1 MKYISTRHGSQ
12 GSPAPLDFEAIML
25 AGLARDGGLYL
36 PQEWPQ
42 FSKAEIADLKGKPYR
57 EVAFRVMRPFVG
69 MAFDEMTFRRLIAE
83 AYASFEVPE
92 VAPLKMLDDNPAGS
106 GGLHLL
112 ELFHGPTLAFKDVAL
127 QLLGRMLD
135 HTLDKRGEHATIAGA
150 TSGDTGSAA
159 IEAVRDR
166 RTIDIFMLH
175 PHGRV
180 SEVQRRQMTTVLAPN
195 VHNIAVRGT
204 FDDCQDLA
212 KACFNDLE
220 FRDRHALT
228 AVNSIN
234 FARVMAQIV
243 YYFWAALKLGAPER
257 PVAFTVP
264 TGNFGNVF
272 AGYAARQMGLPVSH
286 FVVATNSNDILARFF
301 EGGTMTTSE
310 VVATYSPS
318 MDIQISS
325 NFERLLFDLYGR
337 DGKALADA
345 MTSFRRTG
353 TLAIGANALGG
364 VRELFDAGRLDDE
377 GTLAAIADCRK
388 RYGETLDPHSAVGF
402 AVAQQHRRDPSIPM
416 VVLATAHPAKFPDA
430 VQKATGERPL
440 LPPRLADLLT
450 RTERVDGLANDVAAL
465 KEMIDDRMD
474 AARPRAKVARP

>member
-1 MKYISTRHGSQ
+1 
-12 GSPAPLDFEAIML
+12 ML

-36 PQEWPQ
+36 PAEWPQ
-42 FSKAEIADLKGKPYR
+42 FSKAEIAGLKGLPYV
-57 EVAFRVMRPFVG
+57 ELAFRIMRPFVG
-69 MAFDEMTFRRLIAE
+69 DAFDEAAFRRLIGE
-83 AYASFEVPE
+83 AYASFETPE
-92 VAPLKMLDDNPAGS
+92 VAPLKPLGDS
-106 GGLHLL
+106 GLHLL

-135 HTLDKRGEHATIAGA
+135 HTLTARRRHATIVGA

-166 RTIDIFMLH
+166 KTIDIFMLF
-175 PHGRV
+175 PKGRV

-195 VHNIAVRGT
+195 VHNIAVQGT

-212 KACFNDLE
+212 KACFNDLA

-264 TGNFGNVF
+264 SGNFGNVY
-272 AGYAARQMGLPVSH
+272 AGYAARQMGLPISH
-286 FVVATNSNDILARFF
+286 FVVGTNSNDILARFF
-301 EGGTMTTSE
+301 ESGTMTMTD
-310 VVATYSPS
+310 VVPTFSPS

-325 NFERLLFDLYGR
+325 NFERLLFDLYDRNGVT
-337 DGKALADA
+337 LADA
-345 MTSFRRTG
+345 MTAFRSTG
-353 TLAIGANALGG
+353 TLRVGANALAG
-364 VRELFDAGRLDDE
+364 VRGLFDAGRVDE
-377 GTLAAIADCRK
+377 PGTLAAIADCR
-388 RYGETLDPHSAVGF
+388 RRFGETIDPHTAVGYV
-402 AVAQQHRRDPSIPM
+402 VAQQHRRDPAIPM

-430 VQKATGERPL
+430 VEKATGVRPP
-440 LPPRLADLLT
+440 LPGRLGDLMD
-450 RTERVDGLANDVAAL
+450 RAERVDGLRNDIDEL
-465 KEMIDDRMD
+465 KSMIDQR
-474 AARPRAKVARP
+474 RAMAVAPATRSKVRT

>member
-1 MKYISTRHGSQ
+1 MNYISTRNGSQ
-12 GSPAPLDFEAIML
+12 GSPSPLGFEGVML

-36 PQEWPQ
+36 PAEWPH
-42 FSKAEIADLKGKPYR
+42 FSTAEIAAFKGKPYG
-57 EVAFRVMRPFVG
+57 EVAFRVMQPFVG
-69 MAFDEMTFRRLIAE
+69 AAFDEQTFRRLIAE
-83 AYASFEVPE
+83 AYASFDAPD
-92 VAPLKMLDDNPAGS
+92 VAPVKPLGDS
-106 GGLHLL
+106 GLHLL

-127 QLLGRMLD
+127 QLLGLMLD
-135 HTLDKRGEHATIAGA
+135 HTLLQRRQHATIVGA

-166 RTIDIFMLH
+166 KSIDIFMLY

-180 SEVQRRQMTTVLAPN
+180 SEVQRRQMTTVLSPN
-195 VHNIAVRGT
+195 VHNVAISGT

-212 KACFNDLE
+212 KACFNDLA

-264 TGNFGNVF
+264 TGNFGNVY
-272 AGYAARQMGLPVSH
+272 AGYAAKQMGLPIHH
-286 FVVATNSNDILARFF
+286 FVVGSNTNDILPRFF
-301 EGGTMTTSE
+301 ETGAMTMSG
-310 VVATYSPS
+310 VVPTYSPS

-337 DGKALADA
+337 DGRALADA
-345 MTSFRRTG
+345 MATFRSTG
-353 TLAIGANALGG
+353 TLKVGDNALGG

-388 RYGETLDPHSAVGF
+388 RFGETLDPHSAVGY
-402 AVAQQHRRDPSIPM
+402 AVAQQHRRDPSVPM

-430 VQKATGERPL
+430 VQKATGERPR
-440 LPPRLADLLT
+440 LPARLADLLD
-450 RTERVDGLANDVAAL
+450 RTERVDGLPNDIEAL
-465 KEMIDDRMD
+465 KELIEDRMGTTPQR
-474 AARPRAKVARP
+474 ARARS

>member
-1 MKYISTRHGSQ
+1 VQYISTRHGSQ
-12 GSPAPLDFEAIML
+12 GASLPLGFEDVML

-36 PQEWPQ
+36 PAEWPS
-42 FSKAEIADLKGKPYR
+42 FSHADIAALRGKPYV
-57 EVAFRVMRPFVG
+57 EVAYAVMRPFVG
-69 MAFDEMTFRRLIAE
+69 DAFDEPTFRRLIAE
-83 AYASFEVPE
+83 AYASFETPE
-92 VAPLKMLDDNPAGS
+92 IAPLKPLDDS
-106 GGLHLL
+106 GLYLL

-135 HTLDKRGEHATIAGA
+135 HTLTARRQHATIVGA

-166 RTIDIFMLH
+166 KTIDIFMLH
-175 PHGRV
+175 PRGRV

-195 VHNIAVRGT
+195 VHNIAVDGT

-212 KACFNDLE
+212 KACFNDLA

-264 TGNFGNVF
+264 SGNFGNVY
-272 AGYAARQMGLPVSH
+272 AGYAARAMGLPISH

-301 EGGTMTTSE
+301 ETGAMTATG
-310 VVATYSPS
+310 VVPTCSPS
-318 MDIQISS
+318 MDIQVSS

-337 DGKALADA
+337 DGEALAEA
-345 MTSFRRTG
+345 MTTFRTTG
-353 TLAIGANALGG
+353 TLSVGANALGDL
-364 VRELFDAGRLDDE
+364 RALFDAGRVDDAA
-377 GTLAAIADCRK
+377 TLAAIADCR
-388 RYGETLDPHSAVGF
+388 RRFGETLDPHTAIGY
-402 AVAQQHRRDPSIPM
+402 AVAQQHRRDPAVPM
-416 VVLATAHPAKFPDA
+416 VVLSTAHPAKFPDA
-430 VQKATGERPL
+430 VQKATGERPA
-440 LPPRLADLLT
+440 LPPRLADLLE
-450 RTERVDGLANDVAAL
+450 RTERVDGLPNDEAAL
-465 KEMIDDRMD
+465 KDMIDERM
-474 AARPRAKVARP
+474 ATVRQPRTARR

>member
-1 MKYISTRHGSQ
+1 MNYISTRHGSQ
-12 GSPAPLDFEAIML
+12 GSPAPLGFEDVML

-36 PQEWPQ
+36 PAEWPQ
-42 FSKAEIADLKGKPYR
+42 FSKADIAAMKGKPYR
-57 EVAFRVMRPFVG
+57 EVAYRVMQPFVG
-69 MAFDEMTFRRLIAE
+69 NTFDEMTFRRLIAE
-83 AYASFEVPE
+83 AYASFDAAD
-92 VAPLKMLDDNPAGS
+92 VAPLKPLDDNM
-106 GGLHLL
+106 HLL

-127 QLLGRMLD
+127 QLLGLMLD
-135 HTLDKRGEHATIAGA
+135 HTLQQRHDHATIVGA

-166 RTIDIFMLH
+166 RSIDIFMLH
-175 PHGRV
+175 PRGRV

-195 VHNIAVRGT
+195 VHNIAIQGT

-212 KACFNDLE
+212 KACFNDLA

-243 YYFWAALKLGAPER
+243 YYFWAALKLGAPDT

-264 TGNFGNVF
+264 SGNFGNVY
-272 AGYAARQMGLPVSH
+272 AGYAAKQMGLPIAH
-286 FVVATNSNDILARFF
+286 FVVATNTNDILARFF
-301 EGGTMTTSE
+301 DTGTMTMSE
-310 VVATYSPS
+310 VVPTYSPS

-337 DGKALADA
+337 DGRALADA
-345 MTSFRRTG
+345 MTAFRSTG
-353 TLAIGANALGG
+353 TLKVGANALGG

-388 RYGETLDPHSAVGF
+388 RYGETLDPHTAVGY
-402 AVAQQHRRDPSIPM
+402 AVAQQHRRDPKVPM

-430 VQKATGERPL
+430 VQKATGERPA
-440 LPPRLADLLT
+440 LPPRMADLFQ
-450 RTERVDGLANDVAAL
+450 RTERVDGLPNDIEAL
-465 KEMIDDRMD
+465 KELIDDRM
-474 AARPRAKVARP
+474 AANEQRPRVRT

>member
-12 GSPAPLDFEAIML
+12 GSPEPLGFEDVML

-36 PQEWPQ
+36 PAEWPQ
-42 FSKAEIADLKGKPYR
+42 FSKAEIAAMKGLSYVDL
-57 EVAFRVMRPFVG
+57 AFRVMRPFVG
-69 MAFDEMTFRRLIAE
+69 DTFDEATFRRLIAE
-83 AYASFEVPE
+83 AYASFETPE
-92 VAPLKMLDDNPAGS
+92 VAPLKPLGDNGM
-106 GGLHLL
+106 HLL

-135 HTLDKRGEHATIAGA
+135 HTLTARHQHATIVGA

-166 RTIDIFMLH
+166 KTIDIFMLF
-175 PHGRV
+175 PRGRV

-195 VHNIAVRGT
+195 VHNIAVQGT

-212 KACFNDLE
+212 KACFNDLA
-220 FRDRHALT
+220 FRDKHALT

-243 YYFWAALKLGAPER
+243 YYFWAALKLGAPDR

-264 TGNFGNVF
+264 SGNFGNVY
-272 AGYAARQMGLPVSH
+272 AGYAAKQMGLPISH
-286 FVVATNSNDILARFF
+286 FVVAANSNDILARFF
-301 EGGTMTTSE
+301 ETGTMTMAG
-310 VVATYSPS
+310 VVPTLSPS

-337 DGKALADA
+337 DGKALAEA
-345 MTSFRRTG
+345 MSLFRSTN
-353 TLAIGANALGG
+353 TLKVGANALGG
-364 VRELFDAGRLDDE
+364 VREMFDAGRVDDA
-377 GTLAAIADCRK
+377 GTIAAIADCLK
-388 RYGETLDPHSAVGF
+388 RFGETIDPHTAVGY
-402 AVAQQHRRDPSIPM
+402 AIAQQHRRDVKIPM

-430 VQKATGERPL
+430 VEKATGKRPA
-440 LPPRLADLLT
+440 LPARLGDLMD
-450 RTERVDGLANDVAAL
+450 RTERVDGLPNDIAAL
-465 KEMIDDRMD
+465 KDMIEDRM
-474 AARPRAKVARP
+474 AAGRPRDRTVMKVRT

>member
-12 GSPAPLDFEAIML
+12 GSPAPLDFEDVML

-36 PQEWPQ
+36 PAEWPQ
-42 FSKAEIADLKGKPYR
+42 FSKAEIAAMKGKPYV
-57 EVAFRVMRPFVG
+57 EVAYRVMKPFVG
-69 MAFDEMTFRRLIAE
+69 GTFDEPTFRRLIAE
-83 AYASFEVPE
+83 AYASFETPE
-92 VAPLKMLDDNPAGS
+92 VAPVKPLGDS
-106 GGLHLL
+106 GMHLL

-135 HTLDKRGEHATIAGA
+135 HTLIARGQHATIVGA

-166 RTIDIFMLH
+166 KTIDIFMLH
-175 PHGRV
+175 PRGRV

-195 VHNIAVRGT
+195 VHNIAVQGT

-212 KACFNDLE
+212 KACFNDLA

-243 YYFWAALKLGAPER
+243 YYFWAALKLGAPDR

-264 TGNFGNVF
+264 SGNFGNAY
-272 AGYAARQMGLPVSH
+272 AGYAAKQMGLPISH
-286 FVVATNSNDILARFF
+286 FVIAANSNDILARFF
-301 EGGTMTTSE
+301 EQGAMTMTG
-310 VVATYSPS
+310 VVPTYSPS
-318 MDIQISS
+318 MDIQVSS

-345 MTSFRRTG
+345 MTAFRSTG
-353 TLAIGANALGG
+353 TLKVGANALGG
-364 VRELFDAGRLDDE
+364 VRELFDAGRVDE
-377 GTLAAIADCRK
+377 PGTLAAIADCLK
-388 RYGETLDPHSAVGF
+388 RFGETIDPHTAVGY
-402 AVAQQHRRDPSIPM
+402 AVAQHHRRDPAIPM

-430 VQKATGERPL
+430 VEKAIGVRPA
-440 LPPRLADLLT
+440 LPARLGDLLD
-450 RTERVDGLANDVAAL
+450 RTERVDGLPNDAAAL
-465 KEMIDDRMD
+465 KDMIDDRM
-474 AARPRAKVARP
+474 AAAKPRVKVRT

>member
-1 MKYISTRHGSQ
+1 LRYISTRHGSQ
-12 GSPAPLDFEAIML
+12 GNPEPLGFEDVML

-36 PQEWPQ
+36 PAEWPQ
-42 FSKAEIADLKGKPYR
+42 FSKAEIAALKGQPYG
-57 EVAFRVMRPFVG
+57 EVAYRVMRPFVG
-69 MAFDEMTFRRLIAE
+69 VALDEATFRRLIGE
-83 AYASFEVPE
+83 AYASFETPE
-92 VAPLKMLDDNPAGS
+92 VAPVKSLGDS
-106 GGLHLL
+106 GLHLL

-135 HTLDKRGEHATIAGA
+135 HTLTARHQHATIVGA

-166 RTIDIFMLH
+166 KTIDVFMLF
-175 PHGRV
+175 PRDRV
-180 SEVQRRQMTTVLAPN
+180 SDVQRRQMTTVLAPN
-195 VHNIAVRGT
+195 VHNVAIEGT

-212 KACFNDLE
+212 KACFNDLA

-243 YYFWAALKLGAPER
+243 YYFWAAVKLGAPER

-264 TGNFGNVF
+264 TGNFGNVY

-301 EGGTMTTSE
+301 ETGAMAMTD
-310 VVATYSPS
+310 VVPTYSPS

-337 DGKALADA
+337 DGKALAEA
-345 MTSFRRTG
+345 MAGFRSSG
-353 TLAIGANALGG
+353 ALEVGANALGG
-364 VRELFDAGRLDDE
+364 VRELFDAGRLDDD
-377 GTLAAIADCRK
+377 GTLKAIVDCRK
-388 RYGETLDPHSAVGF
+388 RFGLTLDTHSAVGY
-402 AVAQQHRRDPSIPM
+402 AVAQQHRRDTKVPM
-416 VVLATAHPAKFPDA
+416 IVLSTAHPAKFPDA
-430 VQKATGERPL
+430 VQKAVGERPA
-440 LPPRLADLLT
+440 LPPRLADLMD
-450 RTERVDGLANDVAAL
+450 RTERVDGLHNDVVALKGLIDERMAAL
-465 KEMIDDRMD
+465 RQPR
-474 AARPRAKVARP
+474 AARR